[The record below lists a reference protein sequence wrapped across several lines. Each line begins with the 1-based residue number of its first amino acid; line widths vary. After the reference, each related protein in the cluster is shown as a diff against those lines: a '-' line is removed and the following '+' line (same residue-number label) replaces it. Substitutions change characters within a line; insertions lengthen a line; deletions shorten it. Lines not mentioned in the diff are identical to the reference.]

1 MRRPPRSG
9 VLPGVIG
16 TLTFLVLLE
25 GYILTGGDVPS
36 FPIVAVITVI
46 VGVAAGAVGHFTTG
60 RLIDRNG

>member
-1 MRRPPRSG
+1 
-9 VLPGVIG
+9 VIG
-16 TLTFLVLLE
+16 ALTFLVLLE

-36 FPIVAVITVI
+36 FPLVAVITVF